1 MGLDRVTALMEP
13 RVTCLLATFFWMA
26 GGGESQQ
33 VSQRAHQEVE
43 VLGGVET
50 ELPERTSL
58 KAASTLVESSAEV
71 SMNMM
76 SFASG
81 ATWQKNRPKLSP
93 GTVNN
98 SHKIILFSGGTEQ
111 T

>member
-13 RVTCLLATFFWMA
+13 RVTCLLATLAWMA

-43 VLGGVET
+43 VLGVET

-71 SMNMM
+71 SMNMRP
-76 SFASG
+76 FVSG
-81 ATWQKNRPKLSP
+81 ATWPKNGHKLSP
-93 GTVNN
+93 GT
-98 SHKIILFSGGTEQ
+98 Q
-111 T
+111 